1 MLSNGRP
8 YLAIPGPSVMPDRV
22 LNAMHRA
29 APNIYTGELID
40 MTASILPDL
49 RAVARTDHQV
59 AIYIA
64 NGHGAWEAALS
75 NVVAPGDMVLVL
87 ATGRFGHGWG
97 EMADGLGVAVE
108 TLDFGDEQAVD
119 LGAVE
124 KRLAQD
130 KDGRIKAVLAVFVDT
145 STGIKNDIKG
155 LRDVMDSSGH
165 GALLMADC
173 IASLGCDRFEMDA
186 WGVDVTIA
194 ASQKGLMTPPGLGFV
209 WFNPKAAAVRAQM
222 PRVSRYWDWTPRAN
236 PDGYWQ
242 HFDGTAPT
250 HHLFGLRAAL
260 NMIKEEGLENVWHRH
275 ETLARAIWAACE
287 VWGQGGPLKLNVAN
301 PAQRSLAVT
310 SIGIGSP
317 DGDRL
322 RAWLEQV
329 AGVTLG
335 IGLGREPADAYFR
348 IGHMGHVNA
357 HMVLGVLASLDAGLK
372 ALDIPHG
379 NGAVAAATQ
388 LIADAS
394 RVAIA
399 PAACTAKQCCG

>member
-8 YLAIPGPSVMPDRV
+8 YLAIPGPSVMPERV
-22 LNAMHRA
+22 LSAMHRA

-49 RAVARTDHQV
+49 RAVARTDHHV

-75 NVVAPGDMVLVL
+75 NVVAPGDTVLVL

-97 EMADGLGVAVE
+97 EMAEGLGAKVE
-108 TLDFGDEQAVD
+108 THDFGQRDAFDLAKVEQT
-119 LGAVE
+119 
-124 KRLAQD
+124 LAAD

-145 STGIKNDIKG
+145 STGIKNDING
-155 LRDVMDSSGH
+155 LRDVMDATGH

-209 WFNPKAAAVRAQM
+209 WFNDRAAAARAQM
-222 PRVSRYWDWTPRAN
+222 PRVSRYWDWSPRVN

-260 NMIKEEGLENVWHRH
+260 DMIKEEGLENVWHRH
-275 ETLARAIWAACE
+275 AVLARAIWAACD
-287 VWGQGGPLKLNVAN
+287 VWGQGGPLELNVAD
-301 PAQRSLAVT
+301 PAQRSHAVT
-310 SIGIGSP
+310 SVMIGAQ

-335 IGLGREPADAYFR
+335 IGLGREPAEAYFR

-357 HMVLGVLASLDAGLK
+357 HMVLGMLASMDAGLK
-372 ALDIPHG
+372 ALGIAHG
-379 NGAVAAATQ
+379 HGAVAAATQ
-388 LIADAS
+388 VIADAS
-394 RVAIA
+394 
-399 PAACTAKQCCG
+399 